1 MTLLIKIQKT
11 LVTFSLTL
19 IVKVRV
25 FFIFLWRWINYNL
38 FEFTSKNTKRNKRSN
53 VLVFKSS
60 LSVYTKEYSQYDM
73 SVLKIL
79 IFRNILPCKPPLTW
93 YTFSM
98 TDTHFYETFFMTHM
112 SLLSLEKICYVT
124 CTITCAGQLICLC
137 ASLHKY
143 DRAGVINKPSLKS
156 KVQ

>member
-1 MTLLIKIQKT
+1 MTLLIKMQRT

-19 IVKVRV
+19 MLKVRV

-38 FEFTSKNTKRNKRSN
+38 FEFTSKNTKRKKRSN
-53 VLVFKSS
+53 VLVFESS
-60 LSVYTKEYSQYDM
+60 LSVYTKEYFQYDM

-98 TDTHFYETFFMTHM
+98 TDTHFLWNIFYDTHVSFESWENM
-112 SLLSLEKICYVT
+112 LC
-124 CTITCAGQLICLC
+124 CLRNHLC
-137 ASLHKY
+137 WSTELPVCQPAQVWSRGYH
-143 DRAGVINKPSLKS
+143 
-156 KVQ
+156 